1 MAGIDVLGVLA
12 PNRARSP
19 NLAENFER
27 YVILLGLTNNSDILD
42 FSPTFRRNF
51 FPWVGIV

>member
-42 FSPTFRRNF
+42 FSPKFRRNF